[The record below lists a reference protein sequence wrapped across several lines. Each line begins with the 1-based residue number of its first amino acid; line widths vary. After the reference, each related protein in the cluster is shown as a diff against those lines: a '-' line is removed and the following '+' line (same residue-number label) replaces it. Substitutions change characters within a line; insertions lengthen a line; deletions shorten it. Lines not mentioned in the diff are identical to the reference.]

1 MTVRR
6 KLGCN
11 KKSNHLPQHSVSASW
26 NSLIYRSLKLPH
38 DVTVTYE
45 FTKRDFRNTTW
56 FWVSFQ
62 TFSFSMNKLIL
73 RKMKMFWLSMSV
85 HALLTVHGLNKFLMW
100 GLLIV
105 RMNILY
111 IVRERFVAS
120 LRKEFSKVINIDE
133 KEDCLTN

>member
-11 KKSNHLPQHSVSASW
+11 KKSNHLPLHSVSASW
-26 NSLIYRSLKLPH
+26 NSLIYRSLKLPN

-85 HALLTVHGLNKFLMW
+85 HALLTVHGLNKFLLW